1 MAQAMRTAGEGSF
14 GIITTPA
21 YGLPP
26 RFYPSLN
33 RESDSAPAL
42 SVSSVGGQQVEVA
55 ADTVEGS
62 DLGGARQADDSPGT
76 SESGPPG
83 VEAME
88 LEEEAPDASVQYTSS
103 CTGAQRSVTQLA
115 TLSAASS
122 SSSAADA
129 GRCRHAAPAM
139 PADETAWNT
148 LSSKQNPAL
157 LY

>member
-26 RFYPSLN
+26 RFYPSIN
-33 RESDSAPAL
+33 RESG
-42 SVSSVGGQQVEVA
+42 GGQPVEVA

-83 VEAME
+83 GEAME
-88 LEEEAPDASVQYTSS
+88 MDPETSWWMAPGEDPSH
-103 CTGAQRSVTQLA
+103 C
-115 TLSAASS
+115 
-122 SSSAADA
+122 
-129 GRCRHAAPAM
+129 
-139 PADETAWNT
+139 
-148 LSSKQNPAL
+148 
-157 LY
+157 